1 MIASLF
7 AAALVQTATPPLAP
21 PVTNIEYEIAFSK
34 ATAANRTLVVTMRFE
49 AGGAGSIR
57 LSLPSWTPGAYEI
70 SNFAKRVS
78 GFGASTG
85 SANLEWDKADFD
97 TWRIAVPRPGPVAVQ
112 FTFAADVLDNA
123 AAWAKA
129 DFLFV
134 NGTNVFLYPEDGDLD
149 FPAAVTVTT
158 EPNWSVATGMKATGK
173 NRFAA
178 PSYHD
183 LVDMPLFVGRFD
195 VDSALVDGKSHR
207 VASYP
212 AGAFAGPARRLFWDQ
227 LRRSVPVMAKV
238 FGETPWDHYT
248 TLLVFDGDFGGGSA
262 LEHQNSHLG
271 IYSPDFIGTPIL
283 ASITAH
289 EIFHTWNVKRLRP
302 SDMVP
307 YRYDVPQPTTLLWVS
322 EGITDYYADLALVRS
337 GIVDS
342 TTFLNLTLEKIVE
355 VAAVPPVALED
366 ASVSTWIQP
375 TDGTATIYYP
385 KGSLAGLLL
394 DILIRDATENRASL
408 DDVMRRLYQRAF
420 KAGKGFTDAD
430 WWQTAAEVSGRRDL
444 VDFSTRYINGREP
457 FPYQRIAALAGIRYV
472 VDSIREPRIGVATS
486 SSEAGAHVVTSIA
499 QGSSALDAGIRI
511 GDELVSV
518 GDIKVDDNLG
528 ALYRSRYRQRE
539 GEKVT
544 VVVRR
549 GGREETL
556 PMTVRHAVR
565 TEPRLEYDRRAILK
579 PARIRQ
585 GILRGI
591 ADR

>member
-307 YRYDVPQPTTLLWVS
+307 YRYDAPQPTTLLWVS

-355 VAAVPPVALED
+355 VAAGNRDAHQRRHDALGGRLHRVQVSVPVVRVPGGVVIVPRPRLAGHAVPIDRLVIARIAGIEDDATVADNQHRVDVAVLAAAEFRVEPKDGLFIEPLARRRRHFPVLPGPRLIRGRECSPGRKREQTGPCCKDARSHD
-366 ASVSTWIQP
+366 GTPASVRSFVLAPVSLQLAQESDQQRVTQKDDLP
-375 TDGTATIYYP
+375 CGLGVA
-385 KGSLAGLLL
+385 GSAMGCA
-394 DILIRDATENRASL
+394 RRMATEGAQFTSAS
-408 DDVMRRLYQRAF
+408 R
-420 KAGKGFTDAD
+420 
-430 WWQTAAEVSGRRDL
+430 
-444 VDFSTRYINGREP
+444 FSTSFRSSG
-457 FPYQRIAALAGIRYV
+457 
-472 VDSIREPRIGVATS
+472 
-486 SSEAGAHVVTSIA
+486 SSES
-499 QGSSALDAGIRI
+499 
-511 GDELVSV
+511 
-518 GDIKVDDNLG
+518 
-528 ALYRSRYRQRE
+528 RS
-539 GEKVT
+539 
-544 VVVRR
+544 
-549 GGREETL
+549 
-556 PMTVRHAVR
+556 
-565 TEPRLEYDRRAILK
+565 
-579 PARIRQ
+579 
-585 GILRGI
+585 
-591 ADR
+591 